1 VTDFH
6 SESELPAENRFTLFL
21 NPLVSSGALSGA
33 ARCRRHAV
41 GGLMENQD
49 GLGLNGLEAQ
59 GTILQPGRNC
69 WRLEA
74 ADRLALLLDSAEYF
88 AALKA
93 ALLRARRSIWILAW
107 TFDPLTRLSPDV
119 VTKSRDPEHADR
131 LGLVLRRLTALN
143 PGLDVRILAWD
154 MPPPIAASLLFAP
167 QRGQA
172 FFADSPVKF
181 RLDNSVPMSASQHQK
196 AVIIDGRIVFISG
209 GDMGPDRWDT
219 CHHADH
225 DPRRRLPNGR
235 RYPAR
240 HEVSMLV
247 EGHAALAMA
256 DHFAERWRVATNEPL
271 SAFPPEAESPWPPE
285 VRADLTHQKLAIART
300 VAPWKGRPGAFENLR
315 LHLDAIAEA
324 RDLIFLEN
332 QYLTSPLVVEALAMR
347 LLEPNGPE
355 IVTVGPA
362 ESPSYFDQLTM
373 DSARVAAIERLRQ
386 VDPGGR
392 FHAFTPHTPGG
403 GPVIVHSKVSIID
416 DRLLRIGS
424 ANLNNRSTGLDSE
437 LDVAF
442 EAQPGEAG
450 AVCRT
455 AIAAF
460 RNRLIGH
467 YMERSA
473 AEVAAAEAEAGS
485 LGAGVRK
492 LDTTIPAR
500 LPFAECKEPGPF
512 ARFVAK
518 WHLGDP
524 TTPQDAWN
532 PWNRRK
538 RLRDDLARLVLEDEA
553 DDSHASQL
561 ALGAKA

>member
-1 VTDFH
+1 M
-6 SESELPAENRFTLFL
+6 S
-21 NPLVSSGALSGA
+21 A
-33 ARCRRHAV
+33 AVAMSDEAV
-41 GGLMENQD
+41 GETPAPEHDQP
-49 GLGLNGLEAQ
+49 
-59 GTILQPGRNC
+59 ILQPGRNC
-69 WRLEA
+69 WRLEPVDRMA
-74 ADRLALLLDSAEYF
+74 LMIDNADYFSALKSALLL
-88 AALKA
+88 
-93 ALLRARRSIWILAW
+93 ARRSIWILAW
-107 TFDPLTRLSPDV
+107 TFDPLARLAPDV
-119 VTKSRDPEHADR
+119 VSKSRDPEQTDR
-131 LGLVLRRLTALN
+131 LGFLLRRLAALN

-172 FFADSPVKF
+172 FFMNSKVKF
-181 RLDNSVPMSASQHQK
+181 RLDNSLPNSASHHQK
-196 AVIIDGRIVFISG
+196 TVVIDGRIAFVSG

-247 EGHAALAMA
+247 EGPAVLALA
-256 DHFAERWRVATNEPL
+256 DLFTERWTAATQEPL
-271 SAFPPEAESPWPPE
+271 TPFPPEVETPWPPE
-285 VRADLTHQKLAIART
+285 VPSHFVKQKLGIVRT
-300 VAPWKGRPGAFENLR
+300 MAPWKGRPGAFENLR
-315 LHLDAIAEA
+315 LHLDAIAA
-324 RDLIFLEN
+324 AKDLIFLEN

-347 LLEPNGPE
+347 LLEPGGPE
-355 IVTVGPA
+355 IVTIGPA

-373 DSARVAAIERLRQ
+373 DSARVAAIERLRE

-403 GPVIVHSKVSIID
+403 GPVIIHSKVSIMD

-442 EAQPGEAG
+442 EAAPGEEG

-460 RNRLIGH
+460 RNQLIGH
-467 YMERSA
+467 YMERSGL
-473 AEVAAAEAEAGS
+473 EVAAAEIATGS
-485 LGAGVRK
+485 LGAAVRS
-492 LDTTIPAR
+492 LDTATPHR
-500 LPFAECKEPGPF
+500 MPFAECKEPGAF

-538 RLRDDLARLVLEDEA
+538 RLRGDLAQLLLDEPGEA
-553 DDSHASQL
+553 TRKASQL
-561 ALGAKA
+561 AEGVAAPAP